1 MVLVTA
7 CAAVLPRTWRGL
19 RAMNRRTIA
28 IFAGIGVLVA
38 LHWLTFY
45 ASIKLS
51 NASVA
56 ATCMAV
62 APVFMVFFEPWILR
76 TRFDPRDLLVGIAAI
91 PGVVLVVGG
100 TPIGM
105 RSGIVAGIASAAL
118 VALFGVLNKR
128 HGTHGEPVAVTG
140 VELAAGAM
148 FLGLAGLL
156 LPDVGEPMLPDARD
170 AGLLFVLAFACTL
183 LPFSLS
189 LVALRR
195 LSAFSAQ
202 LAVSLEPV
210 YAILLAIFLLGEQRE
225 LDGAFYLG
233 VAIILGSVFVHT
245 AHKLRS
251 KPS

>member
-7 CAAVLPRTWRGL
+7 CAAALPRTWRGL
-19 RAMNRRTIA
+19 RAMDRRAIA
-28 IFAGIGVLVA
+28 VFAGIGVLVA

-100 TPIGM
+100 TPSGM
-105 RSGIVAGIASAAL
+105 RTGIVVGVVSAAL
-118 VALFGVLNKR
+118 AALFGVLNKR
-128 HGTHGEPVAVTG
+128 HGTRDDVVTITG
-140 VELAAGAM
+140 VELATGAM

-156 LPDVGEPMLPDARD
+156 LPGMGDPAFPGARD
-170 AGLLFVLAFACTL
+170 AGLLLVLAFACTL

-210 YAILLAIFLLGEQRE
+210 YAILLAILLLGEQRE
-225 LDGAFYLG
+225 LDAAFYLG
-233 VAIILGSVFVHT
+233 VAIILGSVFAHT

-251 KPS
+251 APA